1 MKTRMYSIILAI
13 VTLAL
18 VSAVSATARQ
28 QHQHGGQTPPA
39 QSGKQ
44 MDMSAMMNDPHHLLA
59 TAYARNISTFAAVLH
74 EQAGKSNSVDADL
87 ARAATAEI
95 RRSFDTMQQHMQEH
109 MKGMTGDM
117 QSHMSM
123 MQGAD
128 AHVSAVRQHLTAL
141 ERDVQADTL
150 NAKSIADHAAEIHKH
165 ADEMSDAHGG
175 HEQHK
180 M

>member
-1 MKTRMYSIILAI
+1 MKTRMCAIILSIITFAF
-13 VTLAL
+13 
-18 VSAVSATARQ
+18 VSVAGAVAQ
-28 QHQHGGQTPPA
+28 HEHQHGGQNPPT
-39 QSGKQ
+39 QGGKP

-59 TAYARNISTFAAVLH
+59 MAYARNISTFAGVLH

-87 ARAATAEI
+87 ARAAAAEI
-95 RRSFDTMQQHMQEH
+95 RRSFDAMQQHMQEL
-109 MKGMTGDM
+109 MNGMGGDM

-128 AHVSAVRQHLTAL
+128 AHVSAIKQHLAAL

-165 ADEMSDAHGG
+165 ADGMSGMQGG
-175 HEQHK
+175 HEHK

>member
-1 MKTRMYSIILAI
+1 MKTRVCLIVLTIITFTVVG
-13 VTLAL
+13 VTTT
-18 VSAVSATARQ
+18 TAQ
-28 QHQHGGQTPPA
+28 HEHQHGGQQPPA
-39 QSGKQ
+39 QGSKP

-59 TAYARNISTFAAVLH
+59 MAYARNVSTFAAVLH
-74 EQAGKSNSVDADL
+74 EQAGKANSVDADL

-95 RRSFDTMQQHMQEH
+95 RRSFDAMQQHMQEH
-109 MKGMTGDM
+109 MNGMGGNM

-128 AHVSAVRQHLTAL
+128 AHVSALKQHLTAL

-165 ADEMSDAHGG
+165 ADEMSGAQGG
-175 HEQHK
+175 HEHK

>member
-1 MKTRMYSIILAI
+1 MKKRMCSIVLTTI
-13 VTLAL
+13 TLVFAG
-18 VSAVSATARQ
+18 AVGVMAQ
-28 QHQHGGQTPPA
+28 HEHQHGGQPPA
-39 QSGKQ
+39 QSGKP

-59 TAYARNISTFAAVLH
+59 MAYARNISTFAAVLH
-74 EQAGKSNSVDADL
+74 EQAGKANSVDADL

-95 RRSFDTMQQHMQEH
+95 RRSFDAMQQHMQEH
-109 MKGMTGDM
+109 MNGMGGNM

-128 AHVSAVRQHLTAL
+128 AHVSALKQHLTAL

-165 ADEMSDAHGG
+165 ADEMSGAQGG
-175 HEQHK
+175 HEHK